1 MGYDYQIQFRS
12 GASNQAADALSR
24 LLEHSTSLLLT
35 LSVPCLTF
43 MEELRAQLAQNQLYQ
58 DRLQAIRSFPTKYPE
73 LTITNGL
80 ILKRDRIWL
89 PLIPTLLREYHATLT
104 GGHLGIAKTIARV
117 MDNFNWEG
125 LREDVSQFV
134 QSCVDCQY
142 AK

>member
-80 ILKRDRIWL
+80 ILKKGRIWL
-89 PLIPTLLREYHATLT
+89 PPQLPLIMTLLREYHATLT

-117 MDNFNWEG
+117 MDNFI
-125 LREDVSQFV
+125 
-134 QSCVDCQY
+134 
-142 AK
+142 